1 MANEPRWLNA
11 WHVTHLNARIV
22 ADSGEPHFVRD
33 RGLLES
39 ALARPH
45 NSWAYGEEEIVPLA
59 VTLLLGLALNHPF
72 GQGNKR
78 TAYEAADI
86 FLFING
92 WDLALADRTAAADL
106 IIDVVTGAADE
117 ADLLGLFERA
127 VRPRE

>member
-1 MANEPRWLNA
+1 LASEPRWLHA

-33 RGLLES
+33 LGLLES

-45 NSWAYGEEEIVPLA
+45 NKWAYGEEDIVPLA
-59 VTLLLGLALNHPF
+59 VNLLPGIVQNHPF

-78 TAYEAADI
+78 TAFEAADI

-92 WDLALADRTAAADL
+92 WDLALADRTTAADL
-106 IIDVVTGAADE
+106 IIEVVVGAATE
-117 ADLLGLFERA
+117 ADLLELFEA
-127 VRPRE
+127 SIVPRD

>member
-1 MANEPRWLNA
+1 MANEPRWLSA

-22 ADSGEPHFVRD
+22 ADTGEPHFVRD

-92 WDLALADRTAAADL
+92 WDLALVDRPAAADL
-106 IIDVVTGAADE
+106 IIDVITGAADA
-117 ADLLGLFERA
+117 ADLLELFEKA

>member
-22 ADSGEPHFVRD
+22 ADGGEPHFVRD

-45 NSWAYGEEEIVPLA
+45 NSWAYGEDEMVVLA
-59 VTLLLGLALNHPF
+59 IKLLLGLALNHPF

-92 WDLALADRTAAADL
+92 WDLALADRPAAAEL
-106 IIDVVTGAADE
+106 IIEVITGGADE
-117 ADLLGLFERA
+117 ADLLELFETA
-127 VRPRE
+127 VRPRA

>member
-1 MANEPRWLNA
+1 MRNEPRWLNA

-22 ADSGEPHFVRD
+22 ADTGEPHFVRD

-45 NSWAYGEEEIVPLA
+45 NAWAYGEEEIVPLA

-86 FLFING
+86 FLFVNG

-106 IIDVVTGAADE
+106 IIDVITGAAEE
-117 ADLLGLFERA
+117 ADLLELFENA
-127 VRPRE
+127 VRTRG

>member
-22 ADSGEPHFVRD
+22 GDSGEPHFVRD

-45 NSWAYGEEEIVPLA
+45 NVWAYGQVEMVPLA
-59 VTLLLGLALNHPF
+59 VTLLLGIALNHSF

-106 IIDVVTGAADE
+106 IIDVITGAAGE
-117 ADLLGLFERA
+117 GDLLEMFEEA
-127 VRPRE
+127 VRPRK